1 MADLNLDELDRDRV
15 MELHKEFLAG
25 VREGASIPP
34 GLSELLTKTL
44 GPERGRQILSRVE
57 ENVKRERPFVAL
69 ERLEDP
75 QVLRVLRDEHPQVIA
90 LVCSRIPADRAAAF
104 LGTLRDEERID
115 IVSRMAGM
123 QPIERNVVDGVA
135 SSLASKAQSLESV
148 PVDDPNKRLRS
159 VAEILN
165 AAEPEV
171 EREILESLESKNAD
185 LTREIKE
192 RMFTFEDLAS
202 LDKRGMQ
209 KVLSSVDVR
218 QLALAL
224 KAADPEITENFFGNM
239 TKRVKEMVQE
249 ELELLG
255 PVPLADV
262 LKSQN
267 DLMVGIRALVEKGE
281 IRPAR
286 GGSMV

>member
-1 MADLNLDELDRDRV
+1 
-15 MELHKEFLAG
+15 

-44 GPERGRQILSRVE
+44 GPERGKQILSRVE
-57 ENVKRERPFVAL
+57 ENVRQERPFVAL

-75 QVLRVLRDEHPQVIA
+75 QLLRVLRDEHPQVIA

-104 LGTLRDEERID
+104 LGAIAEEQRVD
-115 IVSRMAGM
+115 LLARMAAM
-123 QPIERNVVDGVA
+123 QPIGRDMVDSVA
-135 SSLASKAQSLESV
+135 TALATKAHSLESL

-159 VAEILN
+159 VAEVLN
-165 AAEPEV
+165 ATEPSI
-171 EREILESLESKNAD
+171 ERGMLEGLEARDAD
-185 LTREIKE
+185 MAREIKD
-192 RMFTFEDLAS
+192 RMFTFQDLAR

-224 KAADPEITENFFGNM
+224 KAADPEIADNFFGNM
-239 TKRVKEMVQE
+239 TKRVKETVQE

-255 PVPLADV
+255 PIPIADV
-262 LKSQN
+262 MKAQAEM
-267 DLMVGIRALVEKGE
+267 MVMIRSLGEKGE
-281 IRPAR
+281 IRPMR
-286 GGSMV
+286 GGGLV